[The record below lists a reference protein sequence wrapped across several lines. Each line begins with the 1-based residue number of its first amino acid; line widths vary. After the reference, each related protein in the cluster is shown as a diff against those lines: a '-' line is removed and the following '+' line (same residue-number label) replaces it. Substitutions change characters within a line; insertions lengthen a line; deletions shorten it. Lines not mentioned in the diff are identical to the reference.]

1 MVKKVTVEVSQ
12 DQQQPYDNLLKSLLE
27 GQEKLMLPYFV
38 PDVEYLDTLN
48 VEVVRTP
55 LRVDRVYLVRH
66 KGRKKIV
73 HFEFESGPN
82 NDMAPRLLDYH
93 AYFYRKYKLPVL
105 SMIVYPF
112 PSKMAESPLQE
123 ADEDHNILIFHFQVF
138 PLWQLKAEQYV
149 HEHAVVMYALLPTM
163 EGANAPLLHKAIDEM
178 VQYYQGDDTKLAQEF
193 SWMGIVLRRVRTMPR
208 DDKREIQERLN
219 MWDDLVEKDPKMRKM
234 RKESETKGL
243 AEGLRTAV
251 ITAVRIRFP
260 HLTELAQ
267 QKVDG
272 ISKPAKL
279 NLLLDQIAAAP
290 DEDAA
295 RSLLDL
301 VAA

>member
-1 MVKKVTVEVSQ
+1 
-12 DQQQPYDNLLKSLLE
+12 
-27 GQEKLMLPYFV
+27 
-38 PDVEYLDTLN
+38 
-48 VEVVRTP
+48 
-55 LRVDRVYLVRH
+55 
-66 KGRKKIV
+66 
-73 HFEFESGPN
+73 
-82 NDMAPRLLDYH
+82 
-93 AYFYRKYKLPVL
+93 
-105 SMIVYPF
+105 
-112 PSKMAESPLQE
+112 
-123 ADEDHNILIFHFQVF
+123 
-138 PLWQLKAEQYV
+138 
-149 HEHAVVMYALLPTM
+149 
-163 EGANAPLLHKAIDEM
+163 
-178 VQYYQGDDTKLAQEF
+178 
-193 SWMGIVLRRVRTMPR
+193 
-208 DDKREIQERLN
+208 LN